1 MTPSSRMPSTPATRM
16 AAPPNHAVTAS
27 GLEIVGRVAS
37 ASMIKAATVN
47 TRSTRIDST
56 IWLSDSANRRASQTR
71 ATSPPTVPNG
81 RQLKKMLA

>member
-1 MTPSSRMPSTPATRM
+1 MTPSSRIPSAPATRI

-27 GLEIVGRVAS
+27 GLEIVGKVAS

-56 IWLSDSANRRASQTR
+56 I
-71 ATSPPTVPNG
+71 
-81 RQLKKMLA
+81 